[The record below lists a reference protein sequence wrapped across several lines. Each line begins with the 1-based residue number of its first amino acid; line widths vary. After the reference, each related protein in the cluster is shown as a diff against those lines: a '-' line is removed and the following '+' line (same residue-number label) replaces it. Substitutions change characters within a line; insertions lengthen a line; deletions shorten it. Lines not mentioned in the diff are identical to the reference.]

1 MHGLGDRLVRL
12 QPKLADKNFI
22 LVQNCVSEDKGEKVR
37 GLYHSGE
44 RGYPANRVTAE
55 GLQHHTNNFDI
66 AELFVQRLNLL
77 NVRGSD
83 GNRNRVV
90 VALAAWFY

>member
-1 MHGLGDRLVRL
+1 MT
-12 QPKLADKNFI
+12 DKNFI
-22 LVQNCVSEDKGEKVR
+22 LIQNDVSEDEGQKMR
-37 GLYHSGE
+37 GVYHSGE

-77 NVRGSD
+77 NVCCGN
-83 GNRNRVV
+83 GNRYRVV